1 MIQPKLK
8 QCSECEYGKLSV
20 LWQSNPPL
28 CRAHSYRR
36 TASKHVKERKA
47 IYPIKD
53 DEMKVES
60 IVDKDLEFY
69 KFIWKKR
76 EHICAECGKELKEFD
91 IDLFHHLLP
100 KKKGHG
106 GYPYFRHEEKNIVL
120 LCGKFGCHGKAESAI
135 SYPKMKIFQQC
146 ENIKK
151 QLLESVGIY
160 YEPKTTIHER
170 I

>member
-8 QCSECEYGKLSV
+8 QCEMCPDGKLSV
-20 LWQSNPPL
+20 LWSSNPKL
-28 CRAHSYRR
+28 CRYHAQ
-36 TASKHVKERKA
+36 TKIAKKQVAERKA
-47 IYPIKD
+47 IYPIKEN
-53 DEMKVES
+53 EMKVES

-76 EHICAECGKELKEFD
+76 ERICAECGKELKEFD

-151 QLLESVGIY
+151 QLLESVGIP
-160 YEPKTTIHER
+160 YEPKITIYER